1 LSSHPT
7 KNGNYGVCEQLK
19 ISIKQSEDERLPPV
33 QSGIAQSYPASLIL
47 CICSELAVGT
57 RESLVCFFITLVF
70 FFFGLFQVT
79 QILVNKTPPKKEKK
93 HQEKKPQTKF
103 ETFWEWMEGYGTPSS
118 ISRQIPRQQNGED
131 NNQKRK
137 ESKACGKHSWVG
149 KVLNSVCN

>member
-57 RESLVCFFITLVF
+57 RESLVCFFITLVLF
-70 FFFGLFQVT
+70 FSFSSHSDFG
-79 QILVNKTPPKKEKK
+79 K
-93 HQEKKPQTKF
+93 
-103 ETFWEWMEGYGTPSS
+103 
-118 ISRQIPRQQNGED
+118 QNPT
-131 NNQKRK
+131 QKRK
-137 ESKACGKHSWVG
+137 KTPGKKTSDQV
-149 KVLNSVCN
+149 